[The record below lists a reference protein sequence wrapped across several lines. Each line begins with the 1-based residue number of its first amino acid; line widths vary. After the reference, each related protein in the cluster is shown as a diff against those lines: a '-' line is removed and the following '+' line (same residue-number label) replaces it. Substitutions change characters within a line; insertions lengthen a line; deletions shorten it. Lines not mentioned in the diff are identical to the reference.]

1 MAISIKTRFLDTIR
15 MVNKLPLVEKWLVQQ
30 SQNKHSIARKL
41 VGSQYLYKPGT
52 IRNCTRNG
60 INYQL
65 HINDYLD
72 HGIYF
77 GMQDHLDFDRESLL
91 SFIKPDSNILDIG
104 ANIGDTTLQMAKK
117 LNGKG
122 QIFSFE
128 PSPAVFERM
137 KTNVSLNNFKNIN
150 LFNAGMGDEVGVLNL
165 ISHGSN
171 HSGGAFISK
180 DANDA
185 IKVAVTTIDKFVA
198 DQKLS
203 KLDFLK
209 IDTEG
214 FEVFVIKGGVN
225 TFRNLK
231 PSLFIEVSDSL
242 LQRAGTSAKEL
253 IYLLNE
259 LNYQCVR
266 VDTQENITGDYN
278 FTNQH
283 FDIYCTLLT

>member
-1 MAISIKTRFLDTIR
+1 MAISIKTRLLDTIR
-15 MVNKLPLVEKWLVQQ
+15 AVNKIPMVEKWLVQQ

-77 GMQDHLDFDRESLL
+77 GMQDHIDFDRESLL
-91 SFIKPDSNILDIG
+91 GFIKPDSYILDIG

-117 LNGKG
+117 LNGRG

-137 KTNVSLNNFKNIN
+137 KTNVSLNSFRNIT
-150 LFNAGMGDEVGVLNL
+150 LFNEGMGDEVGVLNL
-165 ISHGSN
+165 ISHGNN

-180 DANDA
+180 DANNA

-198 DQKLS
+198 EHNLS

-214 FEVFVIKGGVN
+214 FEVFVLKGGVN

-231 PSLFIEVSDSL
+231 PEMFIEVSESL
-242 LQRAGTSAKEL
+242 LKRAGSSAKEL
-253 IYLLNE
+253 IHILNE
-259 LNYQCVR
+259 LNYQCIR
-266 VDTQENITGDYN
+266 VDTQENITEDYN
-278 FTNQH
+278 FDEQH
-283 FDIYCTLLT
+283 FDIYCRPIK